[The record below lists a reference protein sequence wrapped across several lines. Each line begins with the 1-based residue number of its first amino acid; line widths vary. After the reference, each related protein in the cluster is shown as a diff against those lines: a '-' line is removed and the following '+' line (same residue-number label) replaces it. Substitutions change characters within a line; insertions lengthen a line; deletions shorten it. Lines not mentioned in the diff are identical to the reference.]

1 MILITL
7 SGTRPMKSLRA
18 LYNDL
23 YPNQTDF
30 GKRII
35 DALETHN
42 TVIAFAHTQCGKTG
56 SMLAAIHDSNIP
68 LERIFLITGLSSI
81 DWLLQTRKR
90 IPIKNIFHRN
100 TLHLFMKAI
109 TKVMDPLILIDECHI
124 ASKPGQIIHTIT
136 NTVSAKYIL
145 VSATPDWKRYKPLPV
160 GTAIRVMKDPADYV
174 SVNYFA
180 ENNQLFQCKNI
191 SNSPDAI
198 ENIEEIIP
206 FLKDPAYHIIRT
218 PRNELHELTIQN
230 FKTVF
235 PSYPMLSMPNLSIL
249 SIKPSV
255 HTFIFIKDTL
265 RCAVTIPKP
274 YIGVL
279 YERFTNVP
287 NQSSVIQGLLGRATG
302 FKSQH
307 IVIFSYPQLI

>member
-1 MILITL
+1 
-7 SGTRPMKSLRA
+7 MKLLRD
-18 LYNDL
+18 LYDDL

-30 GKRII
+30 GKRIVQ
-35 DALETHN
+35 ALEYHT

-81 DWLLQTRKR
+81 DWLVQTKKR
-90 IPIKNIFHRN
+90 IPIKNIYHRN
-100 TLHLFMKAI
+100 TLHLFMKAV
-109 TKVMDPLILIDECHI
+109 KQVNEPLILIDECHI
-124 ASKPGQIIHTIT
+124 ASKAGQIIHTII

-145 VSATPDWKRYKPLPV
+145 VSATPDWKRLKPLPI

-198 ENIEEIIP
+198 KNIEEIIP
-206 FLKDPAYHIIRT
+206 FLKEPAYHIIRT

-235 PSYPMLSMPNLSIL
+235 PSYPMLSMPNLNIL
-249 SIKPSV
+249 NIKPSV

-279 YERFTNVP
+279 YERFTNIP
-287 NQSSVIQGLLGRATG
+287 NQASIIQGLLGRATG
-302 FKSQH
+302 FKSHH
-307 IVIFSYPQLI
+307 IIVFSYPELI

>member
-1 MILITL
+1 MVKTTI
-7 SGTRPMKSLRA
+7 KS

-30 GKRII
+30 GKRIMQ
-35 DALETHN
+35 ALEDHT

-68 LERIFLITGLSSI
+68 LEHIFLITGLSSI
-81 DWLLQTRKR
+81 DWLVQTKKR
-90 IPIKNIFHRN
+90 IPIKNIYHRN
-100 TLHLFMKAI
+100 TLHLFMKAV
-109 TKVMDPLILIDECHI
+109 KQVNEPLILIDECHI
-124 ASKPGQIIHTIT
+124 ASKPGQIIHTII

-145 VSATPDWKRYKPLPV
+145 VSATPDWKRFKPLPI
-160 GTAIRVMKDPADYV
+160 GTAIRVMKDPDDYV

-180 ENNQLFQCKNI
+180 ENNQLLQCKNI
-191 SNSPDAI
+191 SNHPDAI
-198 ENIEEIIP
+198 EHIEEIIP
-206 FLKDPAYHIIRT
+206 FLKEPAYHIIRT
-218 PRNELHELTIQN
+218 PRNELHELTIEN

-235 PSYPMLSMPNLSIL
+235 PSYPMLSMPNLNIL
-249 SIKPSV
+249 NIKPTV

-287 NQSSVIQGLLGRATG
+287 NQASVIQGLLGRATG
-302 FKSQH
+302 FESHH